1 MGLLSF
7 VRTKHYRNF
16 MAKLYGW
23 GASVV
28 IIGALFKI
36 NHYPG
41 ADIMLIIGLGTE
53 SLIFFF
59 SAFEPPHVEPDWS
72 LVYPQLAGIYHGD
85 ETDSA
90 KVMATGDTVT
100 QELDK
105 MLTKAKIGPE
115 LIDSLGSGLR
125 NLSDTTS
132 KLSNISDASLAND
145 QYVNTLK
152 KATESAGVLSENYSR
167 TAKSLEQNNQATQEQ
182 FASMKAASAGAAGL
196 SSVYNEVS
204 ETLKKEM
211 TLNKE
216 LTESISHVAASAH
229 KFVQKYNESTEI
241 LSKTT
246 ETLVTSASDG
256 QLYNQQLEK
265 VSSNLAALNAMYE
278 LHLQNSNAQM
288 ENTVKFN
295 TIAEQLVESMGEST
309 THTSKFKDNL
319 ASLNKILEAQ
329 VKTSAGQVDDS
340 SRLHESIQHFL
351 SNLQESVD
359 KTSHFKTEVDS
370 LARNI
375 AALNKVYGNMLSAMN
390 VTIK

>member
-1 MGLLSF
+1 MF
-7 VRTKHYRNF
+7 RTRKYRNF

-41 ADIMLIIGLGTE
+41 ADYMLIIGLGTE
-53 SLIFFF
+53 SIIFFF

-85 ETDSA
+85 EIDTNKA
-90 KVMATGDTVT
+90 LATGETVT

-105 MLTKAKIGPE
+105 MLVKAKIGPE
-115 LIDSLGSGLR
+115 LIDSLGNGLR
-125 NLSDTTS
+125 NLSETTS

-152 KATESAGVLSENYSR
+152 KATESAGTLSESYSK
-167 TAKSLEQNNQATQEQ
+167 TAKTLEHSHQVSQEQ
-182 FASMKAASAGAAGL
+182 LSNMKMASESAANL
-196 SSVYNEVS
+196 SGVYSQVS
-204 ETLKKEM
+204 ETLKKEA

-216 LTESISHVAASAH
+216 LSDSISNVASSAN

-241 LSKTT
+241 LSKAT
-246 ETLVTSASDG
+246 ETLSSTASEG
-256 QLYNQQLEK
+256 QIYNQQLEK

-278 LHLQNSNAQM
+278 LHLKTSNTQM
-288 ENTVKFN
+288 ENTSKFN
-295 TIAEQLVESMGEST
+295 SISAQLVEAMTET
-309 THTSKFKDNL
+309 NTHTGQFKDNL
-319 ASLNKILEAQ
+319 ASLNKVMEMQLKSSTSQ
-329 VKTSAGQVDDS
+329 VEDS
-340 SRLHESIQHFL
+340 SKLHLSIQQFL
-351 SNLQESVD
+351 ANLQESVD
-359 KTSHFKTEVDS
+359 RTSHFKTEVDS
-370 LARNI
+370 LAKNI

-390 VTIK
+390 VSIK

>member
-1 MGLLSF
+1 MF
-7 VRTKHYRNF
+7 RTRQYRNF

-85 ETDSA
+85 EMDASKA
-90 KVMATGDTVT
+90 LATGATVT

-105 MLTKAKIGPE
+105 MLAKAKIGPE
-115 LIDSLGSGLR
+115 LIDSLGNGLR
-125 NLSDTTS
+125 SLSETTS
-132 KLSNISDASLAND
+132 KLSNVSDASLAND

-152 KATESAGVLSENYSR
+152 KATESAGTLSESYSK
-167 TAKSLEQNNQATQEQ
+167 TAKSLDHSQQVSNDQLNN
-182 FASMKAASAGAAGL
+182 MKLVSDNAASL
-196 SSVYNEVS
+196 SGVYAQVS
-204 ETLKKEM
+204 ESLKKEVS
-211 TLNKE
+211 LNKE
-216 LTESISHVAASAH
+216 LTDSISHVAASAN

-246 ETLVTSASDG
+246 ETLVTSASEG

-288 ENTVKFN
+288 ENTTKFN
-295 TIAEQLVESMGEST
+295 SLSEVLVDTMTET
-309 THTSKFKDNL
+309 NANTNKFKDNL
-319 ASLNKILEAQ
+319 SSLNKVLEAQ
-329 VKTSAGQVDDS
+329 LKSSSAQVDDS
-340 SRLHESIQHFL
+340 SRMHESVQQFL
-351 SNLQESVD
+351 SNLQESVER
-359 KTSHFKTEVDS
+359 TSNFKSEVDS
-370 LARNI
+370 LAKNI